1 MNETETLAEWL
12 RTFQGLNTTEEIA
25 EVAST
30 TKKAIPIIEDKID
43 RLHLETELASFEK
56 LLHDLAP
63 EELKNE

>member
-1 MNETETLAEWL
+1 MTETEKFAEWL
-12 RTFQGLNTTEEIA
+12 KSFQGLNITDEIA
-25 EVAST
+25 EIAST
-30 TKKAIPIIEDKID
+30 SRKTIPIIEDKID

>member
-1 MNETETLAEWL
+1 MNETEKLAEWL
-12 RTFQGLNTTEEIA
+12 KSFQGLNAAEEIA
-25 EVAST
+25 ELAIAA
-30 TKKAIPIIEDKID
+30 KKIVPIIEDKIV

>member
-1 MNETETLAEWL
+1 MNETEMLAEWL
-12 RTFQGLNTTEEIA
+12 RTFQGLSTTEEIA

-43 RLHLETELASFEK
+43 RLYLETELASFER

>member
-1 MNETETLAEWL
+1 MNETEKLAEWL
-12 RTFQGLNTTEEIA
+12 KSFQGLNAAEEIA
-25 EVAST
+25 ELAIAA
-30 TKKAIPIIEDKID
+30 KKIVPIIEDKIE

>member
-1 MNETETLAEWL
+1 MNETEKLAEWL
-12 RTFQGLNTTEEIA
+12 RSFQGLNITDEIA

-30 TKKAIPIIEDKID
+30 GKKIIPIIEDKID